1 MKNIKIISFF
11 LLLSGI
17 SFGEKININD
27 NTFSIDVLNSN
38 KQQTTISY
46 EFGSFERS
54 AVEIDG
60 KTYYRLFLSGGAVT
74 FEKGAPELPKISR
87 SIIIPDDAKVE
98 VNIIEKD
105 YTEYHFPIA
114 PSKGMISRSQNPDD
128 VPYTFSDVY
137 KKDSFYPQLNSGLGE
152 PYILRDFRGIT
163 VTAFPFQYNP
173 KTQILRVYHQ
183 LVLEINTVG
192 RDNINIKSRLSEGY
206 NTYFEGLYSGHFL
219 NFDEVRYDSIDEQ
232 GRMIVISYG
241 AFMAEMQPFVDWKN
255 QKGIRCDIYDVADIG
270 SNANSI
276 KSFIQGEYF
285 ANNDLVFVQLV
296 GDAAQ
301 IPPMNFNN
309 EDSDPSYSLLE
320 GEDNYPEI
328 FIGRFSAENTSHVET
343 QVERTIHYERD
354 IVDGD
359 WLAKGIGI
367 GSEEGAGEGD
377 EGEADWQH
385 QDVIREKLMTFGYTQ
400 VDQVYGTNG
409 GNISDILN
417 GLDEGRG
424 IINYCG
430 HGSATSWSTTGFS
443 NTNVNQLQN
452 DYKLPFI
459 NSVACVNGNFS
470 STTCF
475 AESWLRAT
483 NFSTGAPTGAMAMYA
498 STINQSWAPP
508 MRGQD
513 HAIDLLVGWDY
524 SNNVEL
530 DQKNTI
536 GGLWFNGSCNMM
548 DVYHPGNPE
557 DGTGEEMFL
566 TWTIFGD
573 ASLQVRT
580 DTPQAMTISH
590 TGTLLIGMSSYDVSV
605 GFEDALISLTRDG
618 ALLASGF
625 TDASGQI
632 TLQMEEPQESP
643 GTAVLTVTA
652 FNKITSVENIN
663 VVAPDGPYLI
673 ISGVTPHTEDD
684 EIIEY
689 GEEVLVDV
697 TITNVGVEP
706 ATNVTATFNSD
717 DIYITPGYCAG
728 FYDTI
733 EPNQSITVN
742 GACAFLVSNDVTNDH
757 AFVITAEITAD
768 QDFWAGEMN
777 FTAYSPVVDIGSVTI
792 SNDDNGNGRLDPG
805 ETADL
810 VVSLV
815 NDGGAE
821 AEMVQSVLSTLDSY
835 ITINSSSA
843 DVAMLNAYSNENV
856 TFNVTVSEETEI
868 GHSAVFTVD
877 VSADN
882 DYTASGTFALSVGLC
897 LEDFETGTFA
907 MYPWSFS
914 GNANWM
920 ITNTAYEGVYASQSM
935 DINDNQTAGME
946 VTLNVTSADNISF
959 YYKVSSEASSY
970 SFYDGLKFY
979 IDGVEQG
986 DGWQGEIDWTEASF
1000 PVTQGEHTFSWIY
1013 SKDGTVS
1020 SGEDCAWIDYIIFPP
1035 VSPPAQPDIAVNP
1048 TELTLTVDAGETA
1061 TAQVT
1066 ITNEGTTGL
1075 GYTVETTS
1083 NWLTI
1088 FPVSGIVNPNQSQ
1101 VLTVTAD
1108 AENLSEGTHTGAI
1121 IITSNDPDEGE
1132 VEISITFM
1140 VGPSEIT
1147 INTTHL
1153 ANWNMVGLPVDTENA
1168 EPQQVYP
1175 QSINNTLY
1183 SFTESGY
1190 SLETTLTPGLGYW
1203 LRFNEVGEDTLIG
1216 REIES
1221 IAIALREGWNM
1232 ISGSSMANS
1241 GWIDENNIIIPNT
1254 LYGFGE
1260 SGYYNASSLEPGS
1273 GYWLRASQEGEIILT
1288 GTEGTAK
1295 LIEPTPLH
1303 ANQITINGTTLYFG
1317 ITLSEEERLS
1327 YSLPPTPPLGAPDVR
1342 FIDDMKVSADGGTI
1356 ILQQGNPT
1364 TIITYAITRPPGDHM
1379 KWTLTNPSTDEAY
1392 ELEGKGAFTVP
1403 TTTTFHLQKV
1413 QEIPTEFALSQNYP
1427 NPFNPETVIR
1437 YQLPVISDV
1446 QLTVYDLMGRVVN
1459 ELVSGRINTGTHK
1472 VIWNGTDAHGNPVA
1486 SGMYLYQLKTDSFI
1500 KTRKLLLLK

>member
-1 MKNIKIISFF
+1 VY
-11 LLLSGI
+11 
-17 SFGEKININD
+17 D
-27 NTFSIDVLNSN
+27 
-38 KQQTTISY
+38 
-46 EFGSFERS
+46 
-54 AVEIDG
+54 
-60 KTYYRLFLSGGAVT
+60 
-74 FEKGAPELPKISR
+74 APFVS
-87 SIIIPDDAKVE
+87 
-98 VNIIEKD
+98 D
-105 YTEYHFPIA
+105 Y
-114 PSKGMISRSQNPDD
+114 
-128 VPYTFSDVY
+128 
-137 KKDSFYPQLNSGLGE
+137 
-152 PYILRDFRGIT
+152 
-163 VTAFPFQYNP
+163 VTA
-173 KTQILRVYHQ
+173 
-183 LVLEINTVG
+183 
-192 RDNINIKSRLSEGY
+192 
-206 NTYFEGLYSGHFL
+206 
-219 NFDEVRYDSIDEQ
+219 
-232 GRMIVISYG
+232 
-241 AFMAEMQPFVDWKN
+241 
-255 QKGIRCDIYDVADIG
+255 
-270 SNANSI
+270 
-276 KSFIQGEYF
+276 
-285 ANNDLVFVQLV
+285 
-296 GDAAQ
+296 
-301 IPPMNFNN
+301 
-309 EDSDPSYSLLE
+309 
-320 GEDNYPEI
+320 
-328 FIGRFSAENTSHVET
+328 
-343 QVERTIHYERD
+343 
-354 IVDGD
+354 
-359 WLAKGIGI
+359 
-367 GSEEGAGEGD
+367 
-377 EGEADWQH
+377 
-385 QDVIREKLMTFGYTQ
+385 
-400 VDQVYGTNG
+400 
-409 GNISDILN
+409 
-417 GLDEGRG
+417 
-424 IINYCG
+424 
-430 HGSATSWSTTGFS
+430 
-443 NTNVNQLQN
+443 
-452 DYKLPFI
+452 
-459 NSVACVNGNFS
+459 
-470 STTCF
+470 
-475 AESWLRAT
+475 
-483 NFSTGAPTGAMAMYA
+483 
-498 STINQSWAPP
+498 
-508 MRGQD
+508 
-513 HAIDLLVGWDY
+513 
-524 SNNVEL
+524 
-530 DQKNTI
+530 
-536 GGLWFNGSCNMM
+536 
-548 DVYHPGNPE
+548 
-557 DGTGEEMFL
+557 
-566 TWTIFGD
+566 
-573 ASLQVRT
+573 
-580 DTPQAMTISH
+580 
-590 TGTLLIGMSSYDVSV
+590 
-605 GFEDALISLTRDG
+605 DALIFVGNLAVTEVDIQGYPSHSSPLYYWQAYNLLGDPSLVPYMTQGEVNTVDYMDILPIG
-618 ALLASGF
+618 VDFFEVSAAPGSYVAISFEGELH
-625 TDASGQI
+625 
-632 TLQMEEPQESP
+632 
-643 GTAVLTVTA
+643 GTAIVGETGTVDVLITPILDGGMADIVVTNPQYQP
-652 FNKITSVENIN
+652 FMTQIQ
-663 VVAPDGPYLI
+663 VAPLDGPFITIDSYV
-673 ISGVTPHTEDD
+673 ISTDD
-684 EIIEY
+684 DDTIEF
-689 GEEVLVDV
+689 GETVSVDV
-697 TITNVGVEP
+697 TLKNVGTESATDVNMTLTMSDFFINLTDDSQGFGTIP
-706 ATNVTATFNSD
+706 A
-717 DIYITPGYCAG
+717 GG
-728 FYDTI
+728 FSTQENAYEFI
-733 EPNQSITVN
+733 
-742 GACAFLVSNDVTNDH
+742 VSTSVTNAYNFSMD
-757 AFVITAEITAD
+757 ALIATAEESWEND
-768 QDFWAGEMN
+768 LS
-777 FTAYSPVVDIGSVTI
+777 FTAFAPVVTIGTVTI

-1066 ITNEGTTGL
+1066 ITNEGITGL

-1356 ILQQGNPT
+1356 LLQQGNPT

-1403 TTTTFHLQKV
+1403 TTNTFHLHKLR
-1413 QEIPTEFALSQNYP
+1413 EIPEAYSLSQNYP
-1427 NPFNPETVIR
+1427 NPFNPTTTISFSIPQNNVETRLIAS
-1437 YQLPVISDV
+1437 LH
-1446 QLTVYDLMGRVVN
+1446 VYDLTGR
-1459 ELVSGRINTGTHK
+1459 LVKTLLNDNIEPGYHSL
-1472 VIWNGTDAHGNPVA
+1472 IWNGTDARGNPVA
-1486 SGMYLYQLKTDSFI
+1486 SGMYLYQLKSYGFV
-1500 KTRKLLLLK
+1500 KTKKLVFLK